1 MDLFANHYPVLKYF
15 LNEYYTDV
23 TSNISLLLK
32 NNNYNNNKA
41 ICSSIIYELEKNN
54 RLFEVKKLLEDEGI
68 QSETKTNM
76 ICNISYFF
84 EDNNITDENKT
95 KLKKILADINMI
107 ELWKTLDKKSDKKF
121 DMFQTITTHFTSYNN
136 SFEEQ
141 KTIEIKNKKEETIKS
156 IFEYEIQNLTESS
169 YDPAIISR
177 DLSSHKKE
185 LRKREFIGFS
195 FLMYPEIAN
204 KVLKNQETSI
214 SNDLLKFYNL
224 ILEIC
229 SHNNSKKDD
238 IKAYVEESTLLK
250 NIETIFNEINLHEEN
265 ETKNLATLLKKN
277 ISEII
282 ENESLKNKI
291 KSDPLYQKFLLNQII
306 TQKKKIISIKDST
319 EISQLLN
326 LNEEQEATLIEKNT
340 LDCDDF
346 QDETKK
352 ERIRKIITSHIYKK
366 QLVDEFKDCENLA
379 KKIFLKEK
387 KLKEEDLETLATLYK
402 KEDKTNFSDYE
413 IETIAILSLINTE
426 ETKEI
431 ISKFEQLEKEKAL
444 FKNKIEKIKKEYN
457 ATIEQLKSGKNLLL
471 NEKIYIAAISYL
483 ENFSDMLRQLT
494 EENLANIILA
504 EDLKKEK
511 ALNILIS
518 LIESDKKKAIEVV
531 KLMQKRKNY
540 SFQKLYDE
548 LSSDQKNLLI
558 SPE

>member
-1 MDLFANHYPVLKYF
+1 
-15 LNEYYTDV
+15 
-23 TSNISLLLK
+23 
-32 NNNYNNNKA
+32 
-41 ICSSIIYELEKNN
+41 
-54 RLFEVKKLLEDEGI
+54 
-68 QSETKTNM
+68 
-76 ICNISYFF
+76 
-84 EDNNITDENKT
+84 
-95 KLKKILADINMI
+95 
-107 ELWKTLDKKSDKKF
+107 
-121 DMFQTITTHFTSYNN
+121 
-136 SFEEQ
+136 
-141 KTIEIKNKKEETIKS
+141 
-156 IFEYEIQNLTESS
+156 
-169 YDPAIISR
+169 
-177 DLSSHKKE
+177 
-185 LRKREFIGFS
+185 
-195 FLMYPEIAN
+195 MYPEIAN
-204 KVLKNQETSI
+204 KVLKTQETSI

-224 ILEIC
+224 ILEIY
-229 SHNNSKKDD
+229 SHNDSKKDD

-291 KSDPLYQKFLLNQII
+291 KSNPLYQKFLLNQII
-306 TQKKKIISIKDST
+306 TQKKKIISIKDLT

-340 LDCDDF
+340 LGCDGF

-352 ERIRKIITSHIYKK
+352 KRIQKIITSHRYKK
-366 QLVDEFKDCENLA
+366 QLVDKFKDCENLA

-387 KLKEEDLETLATLYK
+387 KLKGEDLETLATLYK

-413 IETIAILSLINTE
+413 IETIAILSFFKINS
-426 ETKEI
+426 EI
-431 ISKFEQLEKEKAL
+431 YKKVIDKKAL
-444 FKNKIEKIKKEYN
+444 LDEKIK
-457 ATIEQLKSGKNLLL
+457 TIEEQNNEISKQLKSRKNLLL
-471 NEKIYIAAISYL
+471 NEKIYIAVISDL
-483 ENFSDMLRQLT
+483 ENFSDMFKNST
-494 EENLANIILA
+494 EENLARIILA

-548 LSSDQKNLLI
+548 LSSDQKSLLI